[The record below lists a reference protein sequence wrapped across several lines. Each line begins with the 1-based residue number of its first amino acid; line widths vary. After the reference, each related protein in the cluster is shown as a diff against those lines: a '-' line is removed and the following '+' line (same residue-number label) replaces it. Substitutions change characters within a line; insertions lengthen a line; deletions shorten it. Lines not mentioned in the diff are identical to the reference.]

1 MILFNRENKA
11 PFTTDSDIS
20 LSSDLHY
27 SKTCVWGN
35 LFIGR
40 PEVEMSSCLIEGSDL
55 LDYYNDLRL
64 LGAKD
69 CL

>member
-20 LSSDLHY
+20 LNSDLHY
-27 SKTCVWGN
+27 SKRRVWGN

-40 PEVEMSSCLIEGSDL
+40 PEVEMISCLIEGSDL
-55 LDYYNDLRL
+55 LDYYSDLRL
-64 LGAKD
+64 LGGKD